1 MHTTTH
7 HVLINSSKE
16 HFISNYFVGCAT
28 NITTVEEIAEES
40 KNQTQHVVYFAVIG
54 SLGAVIIL
62 LAFIIVCFAIRLHRI
77 RRRRSN
83 KVQKLF
89 LYKFS

>member
-7 HVLINSSKE
+7 HVVINLRKK

-40 KNQTQHVVYFAVIG
+40 EDQTHSVVYFAVIG
-54 SLGAVIIL
+54 SLGAIIIL
-62 LAFIIVCFAIRLHRI
+62 LAFIIVCFAIRIHRM
-77 RRRRSN
+77 RRRSN

-89 LYKFS
+89 NIFS